1 MIGTEIAFPP
11 PVPSMSDLFLDTKGL
26 NCPLPVLRARRAM
39 KDMAPAEVIEIHAT
53 DPGAVQDFEAFC
65 ETTGDALLDSR
76 EEAGTYIFVIR
87 KRG

>member
-1 MIGTEIAFPP
+1 
-11 PVPSMSDLFLDTKGL
+11 MSDRFLDTKGL

-39 KDMAPAEVIEIHAT
+39 KDMAPGQVIEIQAT

-76 EEAGTYIFVIR
+76 AEAGVYIFVIR
-87 KRG
+87 KGG